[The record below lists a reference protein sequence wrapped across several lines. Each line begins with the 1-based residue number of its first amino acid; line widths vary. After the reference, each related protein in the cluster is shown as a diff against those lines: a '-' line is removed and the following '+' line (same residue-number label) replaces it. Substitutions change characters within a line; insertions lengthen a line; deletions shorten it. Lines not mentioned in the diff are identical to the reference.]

1 VAVSVPLSTVAQR
14 RNVMWQRWAVA
25 LVAALVLLEAL
36 WELVLAPVRP
46 GGSWLALKALPLALL
61 WWPLARGDRHPR
73 QIASLVLP
81 LYFGEG
87 IVRALTE
94 HGRHAQVAA
103 LATARAR
110 KSTKLGRVARA
121 LPSKRAQA
129 SDNPQPRVKRFCH
142 GDFTAPRRNPPRNRK
157 DNPMHSARAHNAAT
171 AKVAPPRGRW

>member
-1 VAVSVPLSTVAQR
+1 MAIPLATAAER
-14 RNVMWQRWAVA
+14 RNLLWQRWAVA
-25 LVAALVLLEAL
+25 LVAALALLEAL

-61 WWPLARGDRHPR
+61 WWPLARGNRRPR

-103 LATARAR
+103 LATAIALAALVAVLMSFRA
-110 KSTKLGRVARA
+110 K
-121 LPSKRAQA
+121 
-129 SDNPQPRVKRFCH
+129 
-142 GDFTAPRRNPPRNRK
+142 
-157 DNPMHSARAHNAAT
+157 
-171 AKVAPPRGRW
+171 